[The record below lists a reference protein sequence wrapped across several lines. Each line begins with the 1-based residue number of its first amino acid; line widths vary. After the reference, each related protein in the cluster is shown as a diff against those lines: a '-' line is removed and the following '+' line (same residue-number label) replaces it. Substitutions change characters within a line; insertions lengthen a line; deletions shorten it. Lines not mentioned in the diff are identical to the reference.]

1 MIPLDNACSEP
12 GLTMPMHSGSTP
24 YPDKN
29 YKLVLLPDNNFYNVN
44 IITHADIDECREGN
58 HICGDV
64 CENIIGSY
72 YCSCSHQGYR
82 LHTDGITCQS
92 EIFKS
97 INIKL

>member
-1 MIPLDNACSEP
+1 
-12 GLTMPMHSGSTP
+12 MPMHSGSTP
-24 YPDKN
+24 CPDKN
-29 YKLVLLPDNNFYNVN
+29 YKLVLLPDVTATIMEVFAQYNNLFFYNVN

-58 HICGDV
+58 HTCEDV

-72 YCSCSHQGYR
+72 YCSCSRQGYR
-82 LHTDGITCQS
+82 LHTDGITCQG